1 MFLKILV
8 WGFVIFCILMTLYFL
23 FPPVLVCGDS
33 MYPTYQ
39 NHTILLTTRCFIDYK
54 PGEVYVYDREDEDG
68 NHKSVI
74 KRLHDVTMQ
83 DNECYLYF
91 LGDNTEG
98 SFDSRHYGY
107 VHHSKV
113 MLKVVKVLK
122 Y

>member
-1 MFLKILV
+1 MLLRIFIVL
-8 WGFVIFCILMTLYFL
+8 FVIFCIGAIVYYL
-23 FPPVLVCGDS
+23 FPPVQVCGRS
-33 MYPTYQ
+33 MYPTYRDD
-39 NHTILLTTRCFIDYK
+39 TILLTTRCFLDYK